1 MLRLLQRAG
10 VKCINMLRLNFNWVA
25 GVSCYKSRR
34 GKKDEKGKSIELDFA
49 GLFSFPEV
57 EVPHFHEA
65 KAYWEKP
72 MRMLQAN
79 CGENSVL
86 GGFHFE
92 FSEGWQ
98 TW

>member
-1 MLRLLQRAG
+1 MHFTTVLL
-10 VKCINMLRLNFNWVA
+10 
-25 GVSCYKSRR
+25 
-34 GKKDEKGKSIELDFA
+34 
-49 GLFSFPEV
+49 EV

-72 MRMLQAN
+72 MRNGLQAN

-92 FSEGWQ
+92 FSEGRQ